1 MRYHEWLH
9 AVVYCP
15 RTEAVD
21 PWLAKE
27 AQAGAG
33 EADGGVK
40 ERAGTRWRRRYM
52 LVEARG
58 EAADR
63 MWTRRPAQRSAVAA
77 AA

>member
-15 RTEAVD
+15 WTEAVD

-33 EADGGVK
+33 EADGGVNARSVR
-40 ERAGTRWRRRYM
+40 ERG
-52 LVEARG
+52 G
-58 EAADR
+58 GGGIC
-63 MWTRRPAQRSAVAA
+63 
-77 AA
+77 